1 MLKVCS
7 LDLGSRRQVA
17 VKGVIDDAILRIKDY
32 KYTYIEEKNIKEKIK
47 KLNEFLE
54 KNVLSEEFDFVILE
68 KKFKSTKK
76 TKIKVSHSE
85 YKAFVM
91 LNEHA
96 KNKLLSE
103 GINLL
108 TVVSSNIEAFFVKS
122 KRSNYFVPGWKQ
134 VLTGVNKPSDKDIEE
149 ALKIL
154 LKEGKI
160 VYEVSTSELT
170 KNETRFYADFNDAVG
185 MLYAYILRPEIFV
198 FEEVEEK
205 KDNKTELYN
214 EITKELLEKF
224 LGPIVSWVK

>member
-1 MLKVCS
+1 MLKVCA

-17 VKGVIDDAILRIKDY
+17 VKGVIDDDILRIKDY
-32 KYTYIEEKNIKEKIK
+32 KYTYIEEENIKEKIK

-54 KNVLSEEFDFVILE
+54 KNVLSEEFDFVVLE

-76 TKIKVSHSE
+76 TKLKVSHSE

-108 TVVSSNIEAFFVKS
+108 TVVSSNIEAFFVNS

-134 VLTGVNKPSDKDIEE
+134 VLTGINKPSDKDIEE

-160 VYEVSTSELT
+160 VYEVNISELNNT
-170 KNETRFYADFNDAVG
+170 KFYIDFNDAVG
-185 MLYAYILRPEIFV
+185 MLYAYILRPEIFA

-205 KDNKTELYN
+205 EDNKTELYN

-224 LGPIVSWVK
+224 LGPIVS

>member
-1 MLKVCS
+1 VLKVCS

-32 KYTYIEEKNIKEKIK
+32 KYTYIEEENIKEKIK

-54 KNVLSEEFDFVILE
+54 KNVLSEEFDFVVLE

-76 TKIKVSHSE
+76 TKLKVSHSE

-108 TVVSSNIEAFFVKS
+108 TVVSSNIEAFFVNS

-160 VYEVSTSELT
+160 VYEVSI
-170 KNETRFYADFNDAVG
+170 G

-198 FEEVEEK
+198 LEEAPKEDD
-205 KDNKTELYN
+205 DNKNDFYN

-224 LGPIVSWVK
+224 LGPVVS